1 MKVLG
6 LIPCRGGSK
15 GIPRKNLAPLAGKPL
30 LAWTIE
36 QALAAGCLDRVV
48 VSTEDEEIAAV
59 ARKWEAEVPFRRP
72 ARLAGDEA
80 SVVDAALHA
89 LNWLSE
95 QEDYQPD
102 YLMLLQVTSPLRQAA
117 DLEAAV
123 ALALEGGGEAV
134 VGVCPARVHPF
145 LTRRL
150 TADGRLVDFQTWKD
164 EAERRQD
171 FPPAFAVNGAV
182 YLVRCDVFRRK
193 LNFHPQ
199 GSQALIMPPER
210 SLDVDTPWDLHLA
223 ELILRDRLKHEFDR

>member
-59 ARKWEAEVPFRRP
+59 ARKWGAEVPFQRP
-72 ARLAGDEA
+72 MKLATDEA
-80 SVVDAALHA
+80 SPVAVALDALDRLA
-89 LNWLSE
+89 E
-95 QEDYQPD
+95 QEAYRPD
-102 YLMLLQVTSPLRQAA
+102 YLMLLQVTSPLREAA

-123 ALALEGGGEAV
+123 ALARESGGEAV
-134 VGVCPARVHPF
+134 VGVCPAPVHPF

-150 TADGRLVDFQTWKD
+150 TADGRLVDFLDSQD
-164 EAERRQD
+164 QPERRQD
-171 FPPAFAVNGAV
+171 FPPAFAIN
-182 YLVRCDVFRRK
+182 
-193 LNFHPQ
+193 
-199 GSQALIMPPER
+199 
-210 SLDVDTPWDLHLA
+210 
-223 ELILRDRLKHEFDR
+223 